1 MREIVSAVMVTKVS
15 RFDRESISESEYID
29 SQKEYALANYADKSD
44 IAELNIAL
52 NKGTLIIEKVLDNNF
67 ETKYSHIVN
76 ENGFLF
82 AVLIKGDA

>member
-52 NKGTLIIEKVLDNNF
+52 NKGTLIIEKVLDNDF

-76 ENGFLF
+76 GNGFLF